1 MTNPPKLAF
10 CIVANPEK
18 YSIQKPLIRVVEWCK
33 SNNTP
38 LFITQELFSFFP
50 ALSEFDSL
58 KIVSS
63 ETEAIQNSEIVIAL
77 GGDGTMLHT
86 AQMVKYSSKPVL
98 GINTGRLGFMA
109 NIQPS
114 QIEDAFDH
122 IVKNDFTIDKRD
134 LLQATVSGGK
144 SYYALNEFLFTKKD
158 TSSMITLSVEYDG
171 KLINDYWA
179 DGLLVSSPSGS
190 TAYNLSA
197 GGPIVLPGTPVMVL
211 TPINPHTLTTRPL
224 VLPSGKKLTV
234 KTSETPE
241 NILFS
246 YDGTILPHNSKLD
259 VEISRSEFSF
269 HLIQLPDQNFFETLR
284 NKLMWGMD
292 KRKN

>member
-1 MTNPPKLAF
+1 MKF
-10 CIVANPEK
+10 CIIANPEK

-33 SNNTP
+33 TNEIP
-38 LFITQELFSFFP
+38 LYITQELYSFFP
-50 ALSEFDSL
+50 ALSVFESL
-58 KIVSS
+58 KIVPT
-63 ETEAIQNSEIVIAL
+63 ETEAIQHSDIVVAL

-114 QIEDAFDH
+114 QIEEAFDH
-122 IVKNDFTIDKRD
+122 ILKNDYTIDKRD

-144 SYYALNEFLFTKKD
+144 HYYALNEFLFTKKD

-171 KLINDYWA
+171 TLINDYWA
-179 DGLLVSSPSGS
+179 DGLLISSPSGS

-224 VLPSGKKLTV
+224 VLPSEKKLTV
-234 KTSETPE
+234 KTSETSE

-259 VEISRSEFSF
+259 VEISKSEYSF
-269 HLIQLPDQNFFETLR
+269 HLIQLPDQNYFETLR